1 MRKKPEPV
9 FHGNLDSPNTVDETR
24 RRVLAQASLDPS
36 VSAACSLQDILKPQV
51 PEVLLN
57 DFIDELQEQI
67 KLVSEG
73 KMDRM
78 EALLTAQAHTLN
90 ALFNRLVCHGIANLA
105 EYPDAMDRYMRLAF
119 KAQAQARATVETLH
133 EMKHPKPV
141 SFVQQANI
149 AHGPQQVNNA
159 TVPRASA
166 HAREIENKPNEL
178 LEQTHGE
185 RLDPSSAGT
194 PAPADT
200 RMETVGA
207 VHGTQNKRRKGRLE
221 P

>member
-9 FHGNLDSPNTVDETR
+9 FHSKLDSPNAVDETR
-24 RRVLAQASLDPS
+24 RRVLAQASLAPS

-51 PEVLLN
+51 PEVLLT

-90 ALFNRLVCHGIANLA
+90 ALFNRLLSHGLRNIG
-105 EYPDAMDRYMRLAF
+105 EYPQTVELYMKLALR
-119 KAQAQARATVETLH
+119 AQAQMRATAETLH
-133 EMKHPKPV
+133 EMKHPRPV
-141 SFVQQANI
+141 AFVQQANI
-149 AHGPQQVNNA
+149 AHGPQQVNNGQV
-159 TVPRASA
+159 TRT
-166 HAREIENKPNEL
+166 EENSNPPNEL

-185 RLDPSSAGT
+185 RLDPSSART
-194 PAPADT
+194 PAPAHQ

-207 VHGTQNKRRKGRLE
+207 VHGTQNRRRKGRLE